1 MRQLWYNVYGDETM
15 IRKYTFTAKDL
26 EIISK
31 ARKENKDKRAEFRL
45 HALQLRAE
53 GKRSK
58 EIAKVVGISA
68 PYVSQLA
75 AKYFAGGIE
84 AIAGNHY
91 GGNRRNMSVE
101 EEVQILQPF
110 YERAEK
116 GEIIEISE
124 IKQAYQEKVDHK
136 VSETQIYYVL
146 KRHGWRKIMPRSRH
160 PKKATPEAIEAS
172 KKLNKS

>member
-1 MRQLWYNVYGDETM
+1 MRYNVYGDETM
-15 IRKYTFTAKDL
+15 IRKNTYTAKDL

-31 ARKENKDKRAEFRL
+31 ARKENKDKRAELRL

-91 GGNRRNMSVE
+91 GGNRRNISVE

-110 YERAEK
+110 YERAQK
-116 GEIIEISE
+116 GDIIEISE
-124 IKQAYQEKVDHK
+124 IKGSSLEPVGK
-136 VSETQIYYVL
+136 
-146 KRHGWRKIMPRSRH
+146 
-160 PKKATPEAIEAS
+160 
-172 KKLNKS
+172 N

>member
-1 MRQLWYNVYGDETM
+1 MRYNVYGDETM
-15 IRKYTFTAKDL
+15 IRKNTYTAKDL

-31 ARKENKDKRAEFRL
+31 ARKENKDKRAELRL

-110 YERAEK
+110 YEGAQK
-116 GEIIEISE
+116 GDIIEISE
-124 IKQAYQEKVDHK
+124 IKGSSLEPVGK
-136 VSETQIYYVL
+136 
-146 KRHGWRKIMPRSRH
+146 
-160 PKKATPEAIEAS
+160 
-172 KKLNKS
+172 N